1 MTYYPI
7 GMMDN
12 NYKQVKAI
20 DPTEVELVTVMNI
33 KYVSEIRLINQG
45 QETNMSLIKC
55 EMGNYTWYPGQTR
68 KSKHPLSSQRKM

>member
-33 KYVSEIRLINQG
+33 EYVSEIRLINQR
-45 QETNMSLIKC
+45 S
-55 EMGNYTWYPGQTR
+55 GN
-68 KSKHPLSSQRKM
+68 